1 MSERSEFAALPL
13 TGSGFWEPEG
23 QPPRG
28 RLFLGYLLFGEAK
41 RSDRLPGRSRLGRGG
56 VAPIQATPARKLD
69 GQRSESASRVSVIF
83 AIKPR
88 KKTLTL
94 VANDGGLRPHE
105 KANRPPAR
113 SWRSN
118 Y

>member
-13 TGSGFWEPEG
+13 TGSDFWEPEG

-56 VAPIQATPARKLD
+56 AAT
-69 GQRSESASRVSVIF
+69 ESATAV
-83 AIKPR
+83 PR
-88 KKTLTL
+88 KTH
-94 VANDGGLRPHE
+94 AAPRSPLRIRKQGQSNFRDEACE
-105 KANRPPAR
+105 KKL
-113 SWRSN
+113 
-118 Y
+118 

>member
-23 QPPRG
+23 QPLRG

-56 VAPIQATPARKLD
+56 AHA
-69 GQRSESASRVSVIF
+69 ESATAGRPF
-83 AIKPR
+83 GAMPFGYC
-88 KKTLTL
+88 TL
-94 VANDGGLRPHE
+94 RH
-105 KANRPPAR
+105 
-113 SWRSN
+113 
-118 Y
+118 

>member
-41 RSDRLPGRSRLGRGG
+41 RRDRMPGRSRLGRGG
-56 VAPIQATPARKLD
+56 APTESATPARKLD
-69 GQRSESASRVSVIF
+69 GKCSESASRVRVIS
-83 AIKPR
+83 R
-88 KKTLTL
+88 
-94 VANDGGLRPHE
+94 
-105 KANRPPAR
+105 
-113 SWRSN
+113 
-118 Y
+118 